1 MTQVNFNLDLEE
13 MTEELL
19 DSNLNNV
26 LKAKMIMILNE
37 YMEEERDSF
46 VNANPKQK
54 TSKRQSVRNGYYERE
69 LIMPVGKI
77 NLRVP
82 RTRDGEFSTEV
93 FERYSRMDQALVLM
107 MMEAVIGGVSTRKV
121 SRLVEAIA
129 GKKVS
134 KSFVSNI
141 MKRLDPMIR
150 EWSQRTL
157 TTHTYKYLYVDAM
170 YIKVRENNKVVSK
183 AVYIAQA
190 VNELDK
196 RELVGFKVSE
206 KESHKAWSEFFED
219 LRTRGFTNPK
229 LIISDAHKGLRSAIS
244 EEFLDVPWQRCTV
257 HFLRNIVTNM
267 PKKDSYHARR
277 LLRSI
282 FKAPTIQHAKELKEA
297 FLTEVEGNSKYDNA
311 VSILEEGFDDATQ
324 FYRFPEAHHAHIRT
338 TNSIENINMQIRR
351 REKVIRIFPNNQS
364 AFRLVGAVLL
374 DLSDELDINKTFL
387 R

>member
-1 MTQVNFNLDLEE
+1 MTHVNFNLDLEE

-170 YIKVRENNKVVSK
+170 YIK
-183 AVYIAQA
+183 
-190 VNELDK
+190 
-196 RELVGFKVSE
+196 SE
-206 KESHKAWSEFFED
+206 KTIKSFRKPFT
-219 LRTRGFTNPK
+219 LRK
-229 LIISDAHKGLRSAIS
+229 LSMS
-244 EEFLDVPWQRCTV
+244 
-257 HFLRNIVTNM
+257 
-267 PKKDSYHARR
+267 
-277 LLRSI
+277 
-282 FKAPTIQHAKELKEA
+282 
-297 FLTEVEGNSKYDNA
+297 
-311 VSILEEGFDDATQ
+311 
-324 FYRFPEAHHAHIRT
+324 
-338 TNSIENINMQIRR
+338 
-351 REKVIRIFPNNQS
+351 
-364 AFRLVGAVLL
+364 
-374 DLSDELDINKTFL
+374 
-387 R
+387 